1 MNPKSFIALVLIVFS
16 NMTLLGQHT
25 VEVFG
30 GGSYNDLFE
39 RGEFTG
45 HYLSEYKNGNGF
57 VIGGAIEE
65 IKTDWIKWRFTFHF
79 EKYNGEFTNRDGGQG
94 GSYAYTAKFS
104 KSTIALGLYPIN
116 IMATKNLLIN
126 FGIIL
131 SRMVDE
137 NLEGTNYGW
146 GINTFYWS
154 RPLNENTRY
163 SHRGMIGFQTR
174 ITYQIKLS
182 EKLALLPQY
191 HFYYGMSREF
201 KISGARA
208 MRHYFNIGISKAIN
222 FRKNEG
228 E

>member
-1 MNPKSFIALVLIVFS
+1 
-16 NMTLLGQHT
+16 MTLLGQHT